1 MHSNRNR
8 HEHGDINQGA
18 HAILQ
23 ERGYFIEYE
32 EGYGYEIENPPGRKS
47 NRELDRLMQILDKI
61 AVEKLR
67 NENYEERGSQ

>member
-1 MHSNRNR
+1 MPNRNH
-8 HEHGDINQGA
+8 HEHGDVNQGA
-18 HAILQ
+18 GAILQ

-32 EGYGYEIENPPGRKS
+32 EGYGHEIENPPARKS
-47 NRELDRLMQILDKI
+47 NRELDRLMQILDEI